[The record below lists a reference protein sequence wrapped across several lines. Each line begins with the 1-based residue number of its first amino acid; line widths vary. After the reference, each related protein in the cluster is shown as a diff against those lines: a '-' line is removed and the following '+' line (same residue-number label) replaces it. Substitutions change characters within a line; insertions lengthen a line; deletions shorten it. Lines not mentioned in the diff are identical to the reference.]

1 MADINIKGPI
11 VASDE
16 VWIYDW
22 FGIECTNPKA
32 VNDAIKKANGEKLD
46 VYINSGGGDIFA
58 GSEIYSSL
66 RSYKGDVLI
75 HVVGLA
81 ASAASV
87 VASARES
94 EIEPTAMIMVHN
106 VSCTARG
113 DYHDMKHQA
122 EVLQKANK
130 TIANAYIAKTGMSEA
145 EALALMDHETWLTAQ
160 EAVEKKLCDRIATPT
175 QVSGSTNTMQL
186 AASYNSGMLPRNVI
200 DKMRS
205 DRMKDTKRAEA
216 QTKLNLLKLGGK
228 TI

>member
-1 MADINIKGPI
+1 MADISIKGPI
-11 VASDE
+11 VPSDE
-16 VWIYDW
+16 AWIYDW
-22 FGIECTNPKA
+22 FGIECANPKA
-32 VNDAIKKANGEKLD
+32 VNSAIAKANGEKLD

-58 GSEIYSSL
+58 GSEIYEAL
-66 RSYKGDVLI
+66 RSYKGDVKI

-87 VASARES
+87 IACARES
-94 EIEPTAMIMVHN
+94 EITPTAMMMVHN
-106 VSCTARG
+106 VSSYAEG

-145 EALALMDHETWLTAQ
+145 EALALMDKETWLTAQ
-160 EAVEKKLCDRIATPT
+160 EAVEKKLCDRIATPA
-175 QVSGSTNTMQL
+175 QVSGSTNTMQF

-205 DRMKDTKRAEA
+205 DRMKDTKRAETQA
-216 QTKLNLLKLGGK
+216 KLNLLNFGGK